1 MVLYVKNAITCNTNL
16 CVVFSTSSNKKKK
29 KSIAY
34 KKCVQHNFKPNR
46 KTSTINYEK

>member
-29 KSIAY
+29 KKALHIRNVYNIIS
-34 KKCVQHNFKPNR
+34 NR
-46 KTSTINYEK
+46 TGK

>member
-29 KSIAY
+29 KALHIRNVYNIIS
-34 KKCVQHNFKPNR
+34 NR
-46 KTSTINYEK
+46 TGKRVL

>member
-29 KSIAY
+29 K
-34 KKCVQHNFKPNR
+34 KKALHIRNVYNIISNR
-46 KTSTINYEK
+46 TGK